1 MFQKTTAFR
10 IFFWASLI
18 LIGFFIFFPL
28 LWLINTA
35 LKPTSETFSSY
46 FFVGPLT
53 LDNIIHIVTDPKIM
67 GYLKN
72 SLIVS
77 FGSSLMATIVC
88 AFAGYSFAKFRY
100 RGRKFVMG
108 MFMMSQAFPQAI
120 LLLSIYS
127 LMNKTGLL
135 GSYWALLIS
144 YVVFTL
150 PVGTW
155 TLKSYFDNIPDS
167 LIESAKI
174 DGAGH
179 WRIMMKIVFPMAVPG
194 MISIA
199 IYGFVWSWN
208 DLLYSMTLVTDT
220 AKRTLA
226 SGLVMTFLGEASTN
240 WGYEENGKAVPGYRD
255 LIDELSGEFPLGQPI
270 IGEQKQKDF
279 IKLYGNILR
288 LKNILSAF
296 DQFAGNEI
304 LPERD
309 FQDYQSVYLDLYQ
322 AYRPKT
328 DGDKE
333 NINDDIT
340 FEIELIR
347 QVEINIDYILM
358 LVMKYHESN
367 CKDKS
372 ILGTID
378 RAIDSSI
385 QLRSKKD
392 LIHGFISTVNAATDV
407 DRDWQS
413 YVQQQKQQE
422 LEQIIAE
429 EKLKPTEAQRFIA
442 NAFRDGALKTTG
454 TDIDQ
459 ILPPVSRFG
468 GGNRTEKKKTI
479 IQRLAQFFEMC
490 LSA

>member
-10 IFFWASLI
+10 IFFWVSLI

-35 LKPTSETFSSY
+35 LKPTSETVSSY

-179 WRIMMKIVFPMAVPG
+179 WRIMTKIVFPMVVPG
-194 MISIA
+194 MTSIA

-220 AKRTLA
+220 AKRTL
-226 SGLVMTFLGEASTN
+226 
-240 WGYEENGKAVPGYRD
+240 W
-255 LIDELSGEFPLGQPI
+255 
-270 IGEQKQKDF
+270 
-279 IKLYGNILR
+279 
-288 LKNILSAF
+288 SA
-296 DQFAGNEI
+296 
-304 LPERD
+304 
-309 FQDYQSVYLDLYQ
+309 
-322 AYRPKT
+322 
-328 DGDKE
+328 
-333 NINDDIT
+333 
-340 FEIELIR
+340 
-347 QVEINIDYILM
+347 YILHFSPW
-358 LVMKYHESN
+358 LPRLS
-367 CKDKS
+367 
-372 ILGTID
+372 D
-378 RAIDSSI
+378 RP
-385 QLRSKKD
+385 D
-392 LIHGFISTVNAATDV
+392 L
-407 DRDWQS
+407 
-413 YVQQQKQQE
+413 
-422 LEQIIAE
+422 
-429 EKLKPTEAQRFIA
+429 
-442 NAFRDGALKTTG
+442 DG
-454 TDIDQ
+454 
-459 ILPPVSRFG
+459 S
-468 GGNRTEKKKTI
+468 
-479 IQRLAQFFEMC
+479 
-490 LSA
+490 